1 MAKRVEEI
9 ILGVDVSKSSL
20 EWCRWG
26 ESQVHHVSN
35 DAESIGEWLESFGGL
50 AVSMAVEA
58 TNDYHEE
65 LVSQAQTHG
74 YAVYLVDG
82 YRLKHYREAIGWRA
96 KTDGCD
102 ARLLA
107 RYMASEGG
115 SLRALQG
122 VSVQEQALWRLMKR
136 RAKVVSARA
145 ALVQSLGKF
154 KHLGDVDEALAAL
167 DRLVKSMEG
176 CIRGLARGVGWGEA
190 LGRLRTIPGVGE
202 LSALALRAMYGRGV
216 FRRADAFI
224 AFIGLDVR
232 VRDSGTFRGQRKLTK
247 RGDAEVRRVLFNAAR
262 SAARSDAHW
271 ASVEAGYRARGLST
285 TASSVVV
292 ARKLARIAFA
302 VLRDG
307 TTYDEAVLVGE
318 LSQ

>member
-1 MAKRVEEI
+1 MAKRVEEVT
-9 ILGVDVSKSSL
+9 LGVDVSKLSL

-26 ESQVHHVSN
+26 ESEVHEVSN
-35 DAESIGEWLESFGGL
+35 EAESIGQWLESFAGL
-50 AVSMAVEA
+50 AVVMAVEA

-65 LVSQAQTHG
+65 LVVQAQARG
-74 YAVYLVDG
+74 YVVYVVDG

-107 RYMASEGG
+107 RYIASEGG
-115 SLRALQG
+115 SLRALQE
-122 VSVQEQALWRLMKR
+122 VSAQEQALWRLMKR

-145 ALVQSLGKF
+145 ALAQSLGQF
-154 KHLGDVDEALAAL
+154 KHLGDVDEAFSAL
-167 DRLVKSMEG
+167 DRLVKALEG
-176 CIRGLARGVGWGEA
+176 CIRKLARSMGWGEA

-202 LSALALRAMYGRGV
+202 LSALALRAMYGRGA
-216 FRRADAFI
+216 FRRAEAYI

-232 VRDSGTFRGQRKLTK
+232 VRDSGQFRGQRKLTK

-262 SAARSDAHW
+262 SAARNDAHW
-271 ASVEAGYRARGLST
+271 ATVEARYRARGLST

-302 VLRDG
+302 MLRDG
-307 TTYDEAVLVGE
+307 TTYDEAVLVR
-318 LSQ
+318 

>member
-1 MAKRVEEI
+1 
-9 ILGVDVSKSSL
+9 
-20 EWCRWG
+20 
-26 ESQVHHVSN
+26 VHQVSN
-35 DAESIGEWLESFGGL
+35 DAESIGEWLESFEGL
-50 AVSMAVEA
+50 AVAMAVEA

-65 LVSQAQTHG
+65 LVSQAQACG
-74 YAVYLVDG
+74 YTVYLVDG
-82 YRLKHYREAIGWRA
+82 YRVKHYREAIGWRA

-107 RYMASEGG
+107 RYVASERG
-115 SLRALQG
+115 SLRA
-122 VSVQEQALWRLMKR
+122 VQEVSAQERALWRLMKR

-145 ALVQSLGKF
+145 ALVQSLGQI
-154 KHLGDVDEALAAL
+154 KHLGDVEEAFAAL
-167 DRLVKSMEG
+167 DRLVKALEG
-176 CIRGLARGVGWGEA
+176 CIRGLARAAGWGEA

-202 LSALALRAMYGRGV
+202 LSALALRAMYGRGA
-216 FRRADAFI
+216 FRGAEAFI

-262 SAARSDAHW
+262 SAARTNAHW
-271 ASVEAGYRARGLST
+271 ATVEARYRARGLST
-285 TASSVVV
+285 TASSVAV

-307 TTYDEAVLVGE
+307 SAYDEAVLVGQ
-318 LSQ
+318 SPQ